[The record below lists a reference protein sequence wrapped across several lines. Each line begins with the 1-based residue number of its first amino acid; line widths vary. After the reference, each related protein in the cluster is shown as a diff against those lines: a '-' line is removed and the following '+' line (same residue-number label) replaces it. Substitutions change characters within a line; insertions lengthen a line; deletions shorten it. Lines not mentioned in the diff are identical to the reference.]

1 MFMGQETVVKRR
13 TNELRIKHQ
22 FGFDHMLVS
31 AKHVSL
37 LIRLI
42 QPKYFLN
49 TAICGE
55 HQSAHESTSGDGK
68 RLGIPLNPV
77 TSYLPK
83 TKDCRLI
90 QRVCETKT
98 VSRWSCTREW
108 EHAGGRCWK
117 CTAVHKRH
125 SVMDEVPSGCPLI
138 DVNF

>member
-90 QRVCETKT
+90 QRVCDKDCQQVELHQR
-98 VSRWSCTREW
+98 VGTRRGKVLEM
-108 EHAGGRCWK
+108 HRCPQK
-117 CTAVHKRH
+117 AL
-125 SVMDEVPSGCPLI
+125 SDG
-138 DVNF
+138 